1 MRASFAYISY
11 TVTDSSVPRIQAK
24 DREGCHKKRPPM
36 TKRRTSLSH
45 PPRQSGWGALSLEML
60 LSNLPGAVYRCLN
73 DAHST
78 MEFASA
84 GIEALTGYPPDAFR
98 PPSKLT
104 YASIIEPHD
113 RVAVAAQIEAAIAE
127 GKPYQVSYRILTSK
141 GATKWIWEQG
151 AAVVDASGAIV
162 ALEGFLADYTS
173 VKNADA
179 TIREHASMLDKA
191 SDAIFVMNL
200 AGTIIFWNKGA
211 EGLFG
216 VAPQQAIGCRYA
228 DLFAMPVSGYRKAH
242 HAVMVEGEWRGEMSL
257 ALHDDTTVH
266 TAMRW
271 TLVPA
276 DADAGT
282 SAKILVISSDISE
295 RKNAEARVHRMAY
308 FDPLTDLPNR
318 ARFLDTLHHALLG
331 SARNNRVGALM
342 FCDLDNFK
350 SINDTRGHAA
360 GDCLLQAVARRLE
373 RSVRATD
380 MVARLGGDEFVVLLP
395 AEDETFLGGARRA
408 EKVAST
414 ILELMAT
421 PVRLAGD
428 SESITASIGITLFS
442 GSNETVESVL
452 MKADAAMYQAK
463 SAGRKTYRFFDPVM
477 QESMVAQLNL
487 QLSLRSALTDDEFV
501 LYYQPQV
508 GSDGAVLGA
517 EALIR
522 WQCKDGRMILPGDFI
537 HAAEASGQIVEI
549 GHWVLATACKQLA
562 HWSRC
567 AATQHLTLSINISA
581 LQFLEA
587 DFVTDTEE
595 IFAATGVD
603 PRRVKL
609 ELTESLLVTDVVST
623 AEKMEHLKALGV
635 MFALDDFGTG
645 YSSLSYLR
653 KLPLDQLKIDTTFM
667 RDVLTSRS
675 DASIVRSIIALGDSL
690 GLEVLAEGVESIGQR
705 DFLHD
710 AGCDAY
716 QGFLYRPG
724 LPAEGFMQYATAHLR
739 APPIGR
745 HAG

>member
-1 MRASFAYISY
+1 M
-11 TVTDSSVPRIQAK
+11 
-24 DREGCHKKRPPM
+24 M
-36 TKRRTSLSH
+36 TKRRTSSSSH
-45 PPRQSGWGALSLEML
+45 PPPQSGWGALSLEML
-60 LSNLPGAVYRCLN
+60 LSNLPGAVYRCRN
-73 DAHST
+73 DAHWT

-84 GIEALTGYPPDAFR
+84 GIETLTGYPPSAFR

-113 RVAVAAQIEAAIAE
+113 RRAVAAQIEAAVAQ
-127 GKPYQVSYRILTSK
+127 GKPFQVTYRIITSK
-141 GATKWIWEQG
+141 GVTKWIWEQG
-151 AAVVDASGAIV
+151 AAVVDDSGAVV
-162 ALEGFLADYTS
+162 ALEGFMADYTS

-200 AGTIIFWNKGA
+200 GGSIIFWNKGA

-216 VAPQQAIGCRYA
+216 WPATHAIGRRYA
-228 DLFAMPVSGYRKAH
+228 ELFTLSNSSYRAAH
-242 HAVMVEGEWRGEMSL
+242 HAVMVEGEWMGELSL
-257 ALHDDTTVH
+257 AGPGDTRVS
-266 TAMRW
+266 AEMRW

-282 SAKILVISSDISE
+282 SAKILVISTDISE
-295 RKNAEARVHRMAY
+295 RKDAEARVHRMAF
-308 FDPLTDLPNR
+308 FDPLTDLANR

-331 SARNNRVGALM
+331 SARNNRIGALM

-395 AEDETFLGGARRA
+395 AEDTTFLAGARRA

-414 ILELMAT
+414 ILELMAS
-421 PVRLAGD
+421 PVRLANET
-428 SESITASIGITLFS
+428 ESVSASIGITLFS

-463 SAGRKTYRFFDPVM
+463 SAGRKTFRFFDPVM
-477 QESMVAQLNL
+477 QESMAAQLNL
-487 QLSLRSALTDDEFV
+487 QLSLRNALADNEFV

-508 GSDGAVLGA
+508 GADGAVLGA

-522 WQCKDGRMILPGDFI
+522 WQCKDGRMILPGEFI
-537 HAAEASGQIVEI
+537 QAAEASGQIVEI

-562 HWSRC
+562 HWSSC
-567 AATQHLTLSINISA
+567 PATRHLTLSINISA

-587 DFVTDTEE
+587 DFVTNTEA
-595 IFAATGVD
+595 IFAATGAD
-603 PRRVKL
+603 PHRVKL

-675 DASIVRSIIALGDSL
+675 DASIVRSIIALGESL

-724 LPAEGFMQYATAHLR
+724 LPAEGFMQYASAHR
-739 APPIGR
+739 ALPQRR
-745 HAG
+745 HPG

>member
-1 MRASFAYISY
+1 
-11 TVTDSSVPRIQAK
+11 
-24 DREGCHKKRPPM
+24 
-36 TKRRTSLSH
+36 
-45 PPRQSGWGALSLEML
+45 ML

-84 GIEALTGYPPDAFR
+84 GIETLTGYPPSAFR

-113 RVAVAAQIEAAIAE
+113 RLAVAAQIEAAIAQ
-127 GKPYQVSYRILTSK
+127 GKPFQVSYRIITSK
-141 GATKWIWEQG
+141 GVTKWIWEQG
-151 AAVVDASGAIV
+151 AAVFDDSGAVI
-162 ALEGFLADYTS
+162 ALEGFMADYTS

-200 AGTIIFWNKGA
+200 AGSIVFWNKGA
-211 EGLFG
+211 EELFG
-216 VAPQQAIGCRYA
+216 WPAPHAIDRRYG
-228 DLFAMPVSGYRKAH
+228 DVFGVPQSNYRASH
-242 HAVMVEGEWRGEMSL
+242 HAVMVEGEWMGELSL
-257 ALHDDTTVH
+257 ARPDGATVH
-266 TAMRW
+266 TEMRW
-271 TLVPA
+271 TLVDA
-276 DADAGT
+276 DVDAGT
-282 SAKILVISSDISE
+282 AAKILVISSDISE
-295 RKNAEARVHRMAY
+295 RKNAEARLHRMAF

-331 SARNNRVGALM
+331 SARNNRIGALM
-342 FCDLDNFK
+342 FFDLDNFK
-350 SINDTRGHAA
+350 AINDTRGHAA
-360 GDCLLQAVARRLE
+360 GDSLLQAVARRLE

-380 MVARLGGDEFVVLLP
+380 MVARLGGDEFVILLP
-395 AEDETFLGGARRA
+395 AEDATFLGGARRA
-408 EKVAST
+408 EQVART
-414 ILELMAT
+414 IIDLMAS
-421 PVRLAGD
+421 PVRLAGEA
-428 SESITASIGITLFS
+428 ESVSASIGITLFS

-463 SAGRKTYRFFDPVM
+463 SAGRKTFRFFDPVM
-477 QESMVAQLNL
+477 QESMAAQLNL
-487 QLSLRSALTDDEFV
+487 QLSLRNALADDEFV

-508 GSDGAVLGA
+508 GADGAVLGA

-537 HAAEASGQIVEI
+537 QAAEASGQIVEI
-549 GHWVLATACKQLA
+549 GHWVLSTACKQLA
-562 HWSRC
+562 YWSRC
-567 AATQHLTLSINISA
+567 PATQHLTLSINISA

-587 DFVTDTEE
+587 DFVTSIET
-595 IFAATGVD
+595 IFATTGAD

-623 AEKMEHLKALGV
+623 AEKMDQLKTLGV

-724 LPAEGFMQYATAHLR
+724 LPAEGFMQYASAHLR
-739 APPIGR
+739 PLAIGR
-745 HAG
+745 YPE

>member
-1 MRASFAYISY
+1 
-11 TVTDSSVPRIQAK
+11 
-24 DREGCHKKRPPM
+24 M
-36 TKRRTSLSH
+36 TKRRASS
-45 PPRQSGWGALSLEML
+45 PPAAQHSGSGSLSLEML

-73 DAHST
+73 DGHWT
-78 MEFASA
+78 MQFASA
-84 GIEALTGYPPDAFR
+84 GIERLTGYPPAAFR
-98 PPSKLT
+98 PPSLLT
-104 YASIIEPHD
+104 YASIIHPQD
-113 RVAVAAQIEAAIAE
+113 RLAVAAQIETAIAQCL
-127 GKPYQVSYRILTSK
+127 PFQVTYRIITFQ
-141 GATKWIWEQG
+141 GATRWIWEQG
-151 AAVVDASGAIV
+151 AAVCDRAGAVI
-162 ALEGFLADYTS
+162 AIEGFLADYTS

-191 SDAIFVMNL
+191 SEAIFVMNL
-200 AGTIIFWNKGA
+200 GGAISFWNKGA
-211 EGLFG
+211 EALYGWP
-216 VAPQQAIGCRYA
+216 AQHAIGRRYTE
-228 DLFAMPVSGYRKAH
+228 LFKATNTAYRAAH
-242 HAVMVEGEWRGEMSL
+242 HAVLVEGEWMGELSL
-257 ALHDDTTVH
+257 ARDDEAIVH
-266 TAMRW
+266 TEMRW

-282 SAKILVISSDISE
+282 PAKILVIAADISE
-295 RKNAEARVHRMAY
+295 RKNVEARVHRLAFY
-308 FDPLTDLPNR
+308 DPLTELPNR
-318 ARFLDTLHHALLG
+318 ARLLDTLHHALLG
-331 SARNNRVGALM
+331 SARSNKIGALM

-350 SINDTRGHAA
+350 ALNDTRGHAA

-380 MVARLGGDEFVVLLP
+380 MVARLGGDEFVILVP
-395 AEDETFLGGARRA
+395 AEDATFMAAARRA
-408 EKVAST
+408 EKIAST
-414 ILELMAT
+414 ILELMAS
-421 PVRLAGD
+421 PVRIAGE
-428 SESITASIGITLFS
+428 SEVVSTSVGITLYS
-442 GSNETVESVL
+442 GAQETVESVL

-463 SAGRKTYRFFDPVM
+463 TAGRKTFRFFDPVM
-477 QESMVAQLNL
+477 QQSMAAQLNL
-487 QLSLRSALTDDEFV
+487 QLSLRNALADDEFV

-508 GSDGAVLGA
+508 GADGAVLGA

-522 WQCKDGRMILPGDFI
+522 WQCKDGRMIYPGEFI
-537 HAAEASGQIVEI
+537 QAAEASGQIVEI

-562 HWSRC
+562 HWSRYP
-567 AATQHLTLSINISA
+567 AMMHLTLSINISA

-587 DFVTDTEE
+587 DFVPNTEA
-595 IFAATGVD
+595 IFAATGAD
-603 PRRVKL
+603 PHRVKL

-623 AEKMEHLKALGV
+623 AEKMAHLKSLGV

-724 LPAEGFMQYATAHLR
+724 LPAEGFLQYASAQHSALS
-739 APPIGR
+739 AAQPPR
-745 HAG
+745 SAGLFS

>member
-1 MRASFAYISY
+1 
-11 TVTDSSVPRIQAK
+11 
-24 DREGCHKKRPPM
+24 M
-36 TKRRTSLSH
+36 TKRRAPSPH
-45 PPRQSGWGALSLEML
+45 AAQQSGSGALALEML

-73 DAHST
+73 DGHWT

-84 GIEALTGYPPDAFR
+84 GIESLTGYPPEAFR
-98 PPSKLT
+98 PPSRLT
-104 YASIIEPHD
+104 YASIIHPQD
-113 RVAVAAQIEAAIAE
+113 RLAVAAQIEAAIAE
-127 GKPYQVSYRILTSK
+127 CKPFQVTYRIITFK

-151 AAVVDASGAIV
+151 AAVVDGAGAVV
-162 ALEGFLADYTS
+162 ALEGFMTDYTS

-191 SDAIFVMNL
+191 SEAIFVMNL
-200 AGTIIFWNKGA
+200 GGTVTFWNKGA
-211 EGLFG
+211 ETLYGWP
-216 VAPQQAIGCRYA
+216 APQAIGRRYA
-228 DLFAMPVSGYRKAH
+228 DLFTVANSAYREAH
-242 HAVMVEGEWRGEMSL
+242 HAVLVEGEWMGELSL
-257 ALHDDTTVH
+257 SREDDATVH
-266 TAMRW
+266 TEMRW

-276 DADAGT
+276 DPDAGT
-282 SAKILVISSDISE
+282 SAKILVIGSDISE
-295 RKNAEARVHRMAY
+295 RKNVEVRVHRLAF
-308 FDPLTDLPNR
+308 FDPLTELPNR
-318 ARFLDTLHHALLG
+318 ARLLDTLHSALLG
-331 SARNNRVGALM
+331 SARNNKIGALM

-350 SINDTRGHAA
+350 ALNDTRGHAA
-360 GDCLLQAVARRLE
+360 GDSLLQAVARRLE

-380 MVARLGGDEFVVLLP
+380 MVARLGGDEFVILVP
-395 AEDETFLGGARRA
+395 AEDATFMAAARRA
-408 EKVAST
+408 EKIAST
-414 ILELMAT
+414 ILELMAS
-421 PVRLAGD
+421 PVRIAGE
-428 SESITASIGITLFS
+428 SEIVSASVGITLYS
-442 GSNETVESVL
+442 GANETVESVL

-463 SAGRKTYRFFDPVM
+463 TAGRKTFRFFDPVM
-477 QESMVAQLNL
+477 QQSMAAQLNL
-487 QLSLRSALTDDEFV
+487 QLSLRNALADDEFV

-508 GSDGAVLGA
+508 GADGAVLGA

-522 WQCKDGRMILPGDFI
+522 WQSKDGRMIYPGEFI
-537 HAAEASGQIVEI
+537 QAAEASGQIVEI
-549 GHWVLATACKQLA
+549 GHWVLATACRQLA
-562 HWSRC
+562 HWSRVP
-567 AATQHLTLSINISA
+567 AMMHLTLSINISA

-587 DFVTDTEE
+587 DFVPNTEA
-595 IFAATGVD
+595 IFAATGAD

-623 AEKMEHLKALGV
+623 AEKMAHLKSLGV

-724 LPAEGFMQYATAHLR
+724 LPAEGFLQYASAQYR
-739 APPIGR
+739 ALASGQQSR
-745 HAG
+745 SAGLLS